1 MEKGLKLGL
10 IIGGGVL
17 LVAGGVFAIIK
28 LSKKDDTTDGGNDGK
43 AGGDDSKNS
52 NNGSSSNGSNS
63 GNDGKG
69 SETKQT
75 EKPNGEHVKFL
86 VDKLGK
92 NEIVLFMESY
102 EKMKNVSENPYSLAF
117 NTIVPSLTN
126 KLIKLSQKGDVKA
139 LQTFRE
145 IKDKLTYADWES
157 AYNKVK

>member
-28 LSKKDDTTDGGNDGK
+28 LSKKD
-43 AGGDDSKNS
+43 
-52 NNGSSSNGSNS
+52 SSSNGSNS
-63 GNDGKG
+63 GNG

-75 EKPNGEHVKFL
+75 EKPNEEHVKFL

-102 EKMKNVSENPYSLAF
+102 ERMKNVSENPYSLTF
-117 NTIVPSLTN
+117 STIVPSLTN
-126 KLIKLSQKGDVKA
+126 KLIKLSQNGDVKA